1 MALQVKQQRMHG
13 VCSALVTSPDTE
25 LGKGWRLP
33 SEPGGSWQVW
43 KHSSGSGISSFRSAP
58 NGMSTLAAT
67 NRSTP
72 QPCSRQVAAAMHAL
86 LGCTSENTR
95 TSPGV
100 HTGEMSLCN
109 MLIQRFRSLL
119 VLHFKDMVKSQQSL
133 QDQFSREEERLRS
146 RA

>member
-13 VCSALVTSPDTE
+13 VCSALVTSPDTD
-25 LGKGWRLP
+25 LGKEWRLP

-43 KHSSGSGISSFRSAP
+43 KHSSGSGVSFFRSAP

-67 NRSTP
+67 ERSTP
-72 QPCSRQVAAAMHAL
+72 RPCSRQVAAAMHAL

-100 HTGEMSLCN
+100 HTGELSLCN
-109 MLIQRFRSLL
+109 ADSALLDRSYVHHL
-119 VLHFKDMVKSQQSL
+119 KYMVESQQSL